1 MKKKGINKQLLEAEL
16 KKYKLMSEYSFYVP
30 DNDDDDNRNL
40 LLGSSVNEDG
50 ETDGGENIGNP
61 DDEQGGEQQ
70 NQGNQ
75 PNGQPSEEGANMN
88 TDPNQPP
95 MDGEQ
100 QPAPEDVPPMGNE
113 PQPEPEGGEVELD
126 VTELVNGTQEA
137 KASADIATRKME
149 ELLSKFNELESKL
162 GSMDGISTKIEDL
175 ERQIEKRNPTPDEKL
190 EMRSFDSYPYN
201 IKLTDYWAEKEGP
214 YNVLDDS
221 SEKEYTLT
229 QDDIKGE
236 YNDNQIKDSFKEFDE
251 EEF

>member
-30 DNDDDDNRNL
+30 DNDDDNRNL

-113 PQPEPEGGEVELD
+113 PQPEPEGDEVELD

>member
-30 DNDDDDNRNL
+30 DNDDDNRNL

-61 DDEQGGEQQ
+61 DNEQGGEQQ

-113 PQPEPEGGEVELD
+113 PQPEPEGDEVELD

>member
-30 DNDDDDNRNL
+30 DNDDDNRNL

-50 ETDGGENIGNP
+50 ETDGGENISNP
-61 DDEQGGEQQ
+61 DNEQGGEQQ

-113 PQPEPEGGEVELD
+113 PQPEPEGDEVELD

-137 KASADIATRKME
+137 KASADITTRKME

-162 GSMDGISTKIEDL
+162 GNMDGISTKIEDL

-201 IKLTDYWAEKEGP
+201 IKLTDYWAEKEYP

>member
-30 DNDDDDNRNL
+30 DNDDDNRNL

-75 PNGQPSEEGANMN
+75 PNGQPGEEGVNMN

-95 MDGEQ
+95 MDGEP

-113 PQPEPEGGEVELD
+113 PQPEPEGDEVELD

>member
-30 DNDDDDNRNL
+30 DNDDDNRNL

-95 MDGEQ
+95 MDGEP

-113 PQPEPEGGEVELD
+113 PQPEPEGDEVELD

>member
-30 DNDDDDNRNL
+30 DNDDDNRNL

>member
-16 KKYKLMSEYSFYVP
+16 KKYKLMNEYSFYVP
-30 DNDDDDNRNL
+30 DNDDDNRNL

-70 NQGNQ
+70 NQWNQ
-75 PNGQPSEEGANMN
+75 PNGQPGEEGVNMN

-95 MDGEQ
+95 MDGEP

-113 PQPEPEGGEVELD
+113 PQPEPEGDEVELD

>member
-30 DNDDDDNRNL
+30 DNDDDNRNL
-40 LLGSSVNEDG
+40 LLGSSINEDG

>member
-1 MKKKGINKQLLEAEL
+1 
-16 KKYKLMSEYSFYVP
+16 
-30 DNDDDDNRNL
+30 
-40 LLGSSVNEDG
+40 
-50 ETDGGENIGNP
+50 
-61 DDEQGGEQQ
+61 
-70 NQGNQ
+70 
-75 PNGQPSEEGANMN
+75 
-88 TDPNQPP
+88 
-95 MDGEQ
+95 
-100 QPAPEDVPPMGNE
+100 
-113 PQPEPEGGEVELD
+113 
-126 VTELVNGTQEA
+126 
-137 KASADIATRKME
+137 ME